1 MTTKCL
7 ILIELKLSEDFLMD
21 RASLKEGK
29 ALVVLSLVAL
39 VALVTDSSVFWGS
52 ACFQSTEVVVG
63 DYL

>member
-1 MTTKCL
+1 MTTECL
-7 ILIELKLSEDFLMD
+7 ILIELKLSEDFLAD
-21 RASLKEGK
+21 RASLMEGK

-39 VALVTDSSVFWGS
+39 VALVTDSPVFWGS